1 MTYRERRLRKAE
13 RLTEW
18 ADKRDE
24 RSDTA
29 REQADRI
36 AGMIPMGQPILIG
49 HHSESRHRRDL
60 DRINKG
66 HERSLADSR
75 KADEMRSRAANIQA
89 AADRA
94 IYTDDPDAI
103 EALRERIATLEAQRA
118 TIKAENAAYR
128 ATHRE
133 ELKGLTAYGRDKALP
148 HPSYV
153 LTNLGGNITRNRKR
167 LAQLEER

>member
-18 ADKRDE
+18 ADKRE
-24 RSDTA
+24 QKADTA
-29 REQADRI
+29 RERADAI
-36 AGMIPMGQPILIG
+36 AGMIPMGQPILVG
-49 HHSESRHRRDL
+49 HHSEGRHRRDL

-66 HERSLADSR
+66 HQSALDDSR
-75 KADEMRSRAANIQA
+75 KASEMRSRAANIQA
-89 AADRA
+89 AADHA

-133 ELKGLTAYGRDKALP
+133 ELRGLTAYGRDKALP

-153 LTNLGGNITRNRKR
+153 LTNLGGNINRQRKR
-167 LAQLEER
+167 LAELEGR